1 MFFTSGILIAFFC
14 FAFYLIWN
22 QFLKKDTRLS
32 TGLQVLRRKITD
44 LENLSLTVS
53 AQVDRQLPLVNDKAK
68 KLETLLQNARAVC
81 DRLEKNIKMAQALEN
96 PPVMQDKNHQPT
108 GKNVPPSPSTRAEDE
123 ALQNPSAFVKA
134 KESPSSTK
142 PSSDYPHLKMVKTP
156 SSSKKKKMHFGES
169 PFTDIDFIDSP

>member
-53 AQVDRQLPLVNDKAK
+53 AQVDRQLALINDKAK
-68 KLETLLQNARAVC
+68 ELESLLQNARVVC
-81 DRLEKNIKMAQALEN
+81 DRLEKNIKAVQALEN
-96 PPVMQDKNHQPT
+96 SPT
-108 GKNVPPSPSTRAEDE
+108 GENQIVGKNVQTSRMEDP
-123 ALQNPSAFVKA
+123 ALQDPSSFVEA
-134 KESPSSTK
+134 KESSSTK
-142 PSSDYPHLKMVKTP
+142 SSSDKSSSNYPHLKMVKTQ
-156 SSSKKKKMHFGES
+156 SSHKKKKMHFGES